1 MNFLKDIIL
10 FRKYINGAWCDDDA
24 KAFKTSV
31 FTKDFRIYIVMADEK
46 FRICINNSLEVSY
59 TYRIRLNLLT
69 HLEIDGG
76 LKVVRQVD
84 HRKYFPFVWPPIQ
97 AMEER
102 LQFSGDVPL
111 PFKAG
116 HVMVIEAE
124 LSGNE
129 KGSFIVHLRNVND
142 VELQEL
148 FGEEKKLQHFPF
160 ENFFQPFKLAVAFGQ
175 NELLLAKDG
184 AVLFAFPYRTPDV
197 LAVIGGL
204 KIFGLDDLKIRIAEL
219 NHIQM
224 TDVSCTGFE
233 NYSQLEIVNNSN

>member
-1 MNFLKDIIL
+1 MLSSNELNWEFVDLRLCFHINLKTGHETVEDNSNIGLQISVNFLKDIIL

-24 KAFKTSV
+24 KAFNTSV

-59 TYRIRLNLLT
+59 KYRIRLNLLT

-84 HRKYFPFVWPPIQ
+84 HRKYFPFVWPPMQ

-102 LQFSGDVPL
+102 LHFSGDVPL

-116 HVMVIEAE
+116 HVMMIGAE

-148 FGEEKKLQHFPF
+148 HVRATFKTKTFIWNSKTIPDGEH
-160 ENFFQPFKLAVAFGQ
+160 
-175 NELLLAKDG
+175 
-184 AVLFAFPYRTPDV
+184 YR
-197 LAVIGGL
+197 
-204 KIFGLDDLKIRIAEL
+204 
-219 NHIQM
+219 
-224 TDVSCTGFE
+224 
-233 NYSQLEIVNNSN
+233 